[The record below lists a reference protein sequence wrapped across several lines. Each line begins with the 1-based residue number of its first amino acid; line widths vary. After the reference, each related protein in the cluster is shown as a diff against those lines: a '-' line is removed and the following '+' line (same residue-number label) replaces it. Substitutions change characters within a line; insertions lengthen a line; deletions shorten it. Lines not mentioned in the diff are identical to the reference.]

1 MYNTSQVI
9 LRNADRLEKLETLVL
24 NPPADPLLAQ
34 LALPVR
40 SLTWDYS
47 VFLALQQYQKNP
59 VEFAVQPSAR
69 GPYDQALIF
78 MSKAQAEFS
87 LLWQQ
92 ACAHVKPGSSV
103 WIVGEKR
110 EGIHSAAKRLA
121 DAGVRL
127 VKVDSARHCQLW
139 QALAPE
145 NVSPPVLEDLY
156 QSFEMPWADRKLTI
170 CSLPGVFGV
179 GRLDEGTAL
188 LLEHLGEVPAGRV
201 LDFGCGAG
209 VIGACL
215 KATQPKAEVHLVDIH
230 AMALESARRTLAIND
245 LSGEVYPSDGLGQ
258 VSGKFRAIYTNP
270 PFHAGVKTD
279 YRVTTQMIRDARDHL
294 EQGGELRLVANAF
307 LHYPEL
313 IQEVFGNC
321 ETLAQTSKFRVLRAV
336 NGQGR

>member
-34 LALPVR
+34 LALPLR

-47 VFLALQQYQKNP
+47 AYLALQQYQRNP
-59 VEFAVQPSAR
+59 VDFAVQPSVA
-69 GPYDQALIF
+69 GPYGQALIF

-87 LLWQQ
+87 LLWQL
-92 ACAHVKPGSSV
+92 ACAHVQPGGSV

-110 EGIHSAAKRLA
+110 EGINTAAKRLA
-121 DAGVRL
+121 DAGVKL

-139 QALAPE
+139 QALVPDNLSAPI
-145 NVSPPVLEDLY
+145 LEDLY
-156 QSFEMPWADRKLTI
+156 QSFELPWADRNLTI

-188 LLEHLGEVPAGRV
+188 LLEHLGEVPAGRL

-215 KATQPKAEVHLVDIH
+215 KASQPKADVHLVDIH
-230 AMALESARRTLAIND
+230 VMALESARRTLAINE
-245 LSGEVYPSDGLGQ
+245 LSGEVYASDGLGQ

-270 PFHAGVKTD
+270 PFHTGVKTD
-279 YRVTTQMIRDARDHL
+279 YRVTTQMIRDARDRL
-294 EQGGELRLVANAF
+294 EKGGELRLVANAF

-313 IQEVFGNC
+313 IQDVFGNC

-336 NGQGR
+336 NG

>member
-9 LRNADRLEKLETLVL
+9 LRNADHLENLETLVL

-34 LALPVR
+34 LDLPVR

-47 VFLALQQYQKNP
+47 AFLVLQRQNKP
-59 VEFAVQPSAR
+59 VDFGVQPSVT
-69 GPYDQALIF
+69 GPFGQALIF
-78 MSKAQAEFS
+78 MPKAQAEFS
-87 LLWQQ
+87 LLWQL

-103 WIVGEKR
+103 WFVGEKR
-110 EGIHSAAKRLA
+110 EGINTAANRLA
-121 DAGVRL
+121 DAGVQL

-139 QALAPE
+139 QAYAPA
-145 NVSPPVLEDLY
+145 NVAAPVLDDLY
-156 QSFEMPWADRKLTI
+156 QSFELPWGDRTLTI

-179 GRLDEGTAL
+179 GRLDEGTDL

-215 KATQPKAEVHLVDIH
+215 KASQPKAEVHLVDIH
-230 AMALESARRTLAIND
+230 AMALESARRTLAINE
-245 LSGEVYPSDGLGQ
+245 LKGEVYPSDGLAQ

-279 YRVTTQMIRDARDHL
+279 YRVTTQLIRDARERL
-294 EQGGELRLVANAF
+294 EKGGELRLVANAF

-313 IQEVFGNC
+313 IQDVFGNC
-321 ETLAQTSKFRVLRAV
+321 EILAQTSKFRVLRAV
-336 NGQGR
+336 NA